1 MYLIYVLDQTFKF
14 GIWIFNTFAAF
25 IDYLFLLIV
34 PWVLAQYS
42 DLPKPYHQRFYSL
55 LSGKE
60 DILNN
65 LWHVV
70 ALDTK
75 EETICSF
82 KKENL
87 KNGSMFLNI

>member
-1 MYLIYVLDQTFKF
+1 M
-14 GIWIFNTFAAF
+14 
-25 IDYLFLLIV
+25 
-34 PWVLAQYS
+34 LAQYS
-42 DLPKPYHQRFYSL
+42 DLPKPYHQCFYSL

-65 LWHVV
+65 LCHVV

-87 KNGSMFLNI
+87 KNGSLFLNI